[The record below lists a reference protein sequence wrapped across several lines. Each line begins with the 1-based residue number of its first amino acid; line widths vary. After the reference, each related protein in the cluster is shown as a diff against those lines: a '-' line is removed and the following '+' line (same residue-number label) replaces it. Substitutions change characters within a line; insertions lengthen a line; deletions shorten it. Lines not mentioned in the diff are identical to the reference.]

1 MAAQEPGTYT
11 YRYPHPAVAVDL
23 AIFSIRDDEL
33 SVLLVQRGVEP
44 FKGLWAL
51 PGGFVRMD
59 EDLLDGARRELQE
72 ETGVEHAW
80 LEQVGAFGK
89 PDRDPRERVISVAF
103 CAIISSDRIELR
115 AGSDATSARWWRYTE
130 VQGLAFDHMEI
141 VSRAREQLIDRVRR
155 SALALQFLPSEFT
168 LSELQRVHESILGEE
183 IDKRNFRKW
192 VTDLNYVEPTGGE
205 RRGGQHRPAALF
217 RARPTARLMAFDA
230 SAEMPE
236 SQADTRA
243 SKAIEG
249 AYRKG
254 FNDALRAMRQR
265 MDAAEAELRRSAP
278 SPK

>member
-1 MAAQEPGTYT
+1 MSAPEPGTYT

-23 AIFSIRDDEL
+23 AIFSIRENQL

-59 EDLLDGARRELQE
+59 EDLVVGARRELQE
-72 ETGVEHAW
+72 ETGIEHAW
-80 LEQVGAFGK
+80 LEQVGAFGQ

-103 CAIISSDRIELR
+103 YAIISSDRIELR
-115 AGSDATSARWWRYTE
+115 AGSDATSARWWRCSE

-141 VSRAREQLIDRVRR
+141 VSRARGHLTDRVRR

-168 LSELQRVHESILGEE
+168 LSELQQVHEAILGEE

-192 VTDLNYVEPTGGE
+192 VTNLDFMEPTGGE
-205 RRGGQHRPAALF
+205 RRGGQHRPAALY
-217 RARPTARLMAFDA
+217 RARPTAGSMAFETMP
-230 SAEMPE
+230 EMPE
-236 SQADTRA
+236 SKDETRA
-243 SKAIEG
+243 TKAIEG

-254 FNDALRAMRQR
+254 FSDALRAMRQR
-265 MDAAEAELRRSAP
+265 FDSAEAELRRAAP